1 MTRMKSRT
9 WLMVSH
15 TWLMVLLLISVL
27 AVAGFAAGC
36 GGTQDATTS
45 SSGTT
50 VTTAASSTATSATE
64 QTIVDGGKSLEEY
77 KADVPKYE
85 EAIAKDPQ
93 DLESLEGLAVAHYQL
108 GEYDAAAETYLKILA
123 ITDDAFIHNALG
135 NVYRDQKKYDEAIAE
150 YEKAITLDPTLKFP
164 YINEATVWAKFKGD
178 MAKAQAI
185 LDKAQK
191 VLSAEDAKTAD
202 AYSQMLTSTTTT
214 T

>member
-1 MTRMKSRT
+1 MTRMK
-9 WLMVSH
+9 SH

-36 GGTQDATTS
+36 GGTQDTTTS
-45 SSGTT
+45 LSGSTA
-50 VTTAASSTATSATE
+50 TTAASSTASSTATSGTD
-64 QTIVDGGKSLEEY
+64 QTIVDGGKSLDEY

-93 DLESLEGLAVAHYQL
+93 DLTSLEGLAVAHYQL

-123 ITDDAFIHNALG
+123 ITDDAFIRNALG

-191 VLSAEDAKTAD
+191 ALSAEDAKTAD

>member
-9 WLMVSH
+9 WLMV
-15 TWLMVLLLISVL
+15 LLLITVL

-50 VTTAASSTATSATE
+50 VTTATSSTETTGAE
-64 QTIVDGGKSLEEY
+64 QTIVEGGKSLEEY

-85 EAIAKDPQ
+85 EAVAKDPQ
-93 DLESLEGLAVAHYQL
+93 DLSALEGLAVAHYQL
-108 GEYDAAAETYLKILA
+108 AEYDAAAETYLKILA

-150 YEKAITLDPTLKFP
+150 YERAITLDPTLKFA

-185 LDKAQK
+185 LDKAKQA
-191 VLSAEDAKTAD
+191 LSAEDAKTAD

-214 T
+214 